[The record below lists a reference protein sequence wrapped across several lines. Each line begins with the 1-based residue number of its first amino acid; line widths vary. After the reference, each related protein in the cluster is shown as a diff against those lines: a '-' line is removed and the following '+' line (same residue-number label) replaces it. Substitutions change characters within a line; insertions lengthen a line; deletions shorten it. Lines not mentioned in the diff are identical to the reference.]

1 MFTYVKLKNF
11 LSFGDT
17 EFNFKQTATT
27 AKKLVAIYGE
37 NGSGKS
43 NFVKSFD
50 FLYHTVKSFSQE
62 KQAERIS
69 EVLGELESKESKSI
83 DILHEILR
91 YTSPEQYLTSCR
103 TVNCDEPTELE
114 FGFIFDGHE
123 GFYKIAFSQKI
134 VSESLYGFTGKQ
146 RNYLFRISS
155 DESEKITCKFWSGL
169 FPNKKFADEI
179 RDEIQKY
186 WGKHSFLG
194 IITRQ
199 IGEKNDRYIG
209 ENISKHLLDIL
220 FLFLPN
226 ITVINKSNT
235 FSPSVIGEKPESIL
249 DDMESGTI
257 EQTKLPV
264 LERTEH
270 ILKLF
275 FTQTYADI
283 KDVVYETE
291 KISDN
296 KLRYRLYVDK
306 MIAGKI
312 RRISFQN
319 ESAGTRQVLKVV
331 RMLLGLFS
339 GATVIYDEIDNG
351 IHDILLCNIIRSLQ
365 GEINGQLI
373 ITTHNTMLL
382 EEIDPKSAYVISVD
396 YMGNKEVSCMADFA
410 IQSNNNVRIKYLKG
424 LFGGTPYVDGI
435 DYDAMISE
443 LEATKE
449 ES

>member
-27 AKKLVAIYGE
+27 TKKLVAIYGE

-62 KQAERIS
+62 KQAGRIS
-69 EVLGELESKESKSI
+69 AAIGDFDSK
-83 DILHEILR
+83 LPEIFEEMLLNS
-91 YTSPEQYLTSCR
+91 SPDHYLASCR
-103 TVNCDEPTELE
+103 TVNCDEPSELE
-114 FGFIFDGHE
+114 FGFLFNGHE
-123 GFYKIAFSQKI
+123 GFYRIVFSQKI

-146 RNYLFRISS
+146 KGYLFRISS
-155 DESEKITCKFWSGL
+155 DESERISCKFWSGL
-169 FPNKKFADEI
+169 FPDNKFADEI

-199 IGEKNDRYIG
+199 IGEKNDRYIS
-209 ENISKHLLDIL
+209 ENISEHLLDIL
-220 FLFLPN
+220 FSFLPN

-235 FSPSVIGEKPESIL
+235 YSPSVIGKKPESIL

-257 EQTKLPV
+257 DRAKLPV

-291 KISDN
+291 EISEN
-296 KLRYRLYVDK
+296 KLRYQLYVDK
-306 MIAGKI
+306 MIAGKL

-319 ESAGTRQVLKVV
+319 ESAGTQQVLKVV

-365 GEINGQLI
+365 SEITGQLI

-396 YMGNKEVSCMADFA
+396 YMGNKEVNCMADFA

-424 LFGGTPYVDGI
+424 LFGGTPYMDGI

-443 LEATKE
+443 LEANKE